1 MRHVLR
7 VLVAVTIVLT
17 VASPAFAGSFHSA
30 AADQAFVDR
39 VMYTTSM
46 SGFIAA
52 VDSDTWFDWS
62 TDFCSAPLVGNTG
75 RSFNFTNA
83 CRRHDFGYRNLQLI
97 DRRYGGG
104 HWNSSSRKR
113 VDQQF
118 LADMKRHCWARPW
131 YDEPTCL
138 AWAQTFYT
146 GVRIAGGP

>member
-17 VASPAFAGSFHSA
+17 VASPAFAGSFRSA
-30 AADQAFVDR
+30 AADQAFVER
-39 VMYTTSM
+39 MMYTTSM

-75 RSFNFTNA
+75 RSFNFANA

-138 AWAQTFYT
+138 AWAQTFYA
-146 GVRIAGGP
+146 GVRIAGGL